1 MRFVG
6 AVTQRVV
13 FRALEG
19 LRGGELVVRDPGGR
33 GRRFGDGRGGRVVID
48 VHSPDAFWSKLARR
62 TRIGFGESYVD
73 GDWDTP
79 DLVGLFEL
87 LSVNLEAAGEHPVF
101 RVLNTL
107 QEKRPHRAQ
116 RQSPAAARD
125 NIHAHYDL
133 GNDLFRLMLDETMT
147 YSCAVWERPGM
158 TLAEAQRAKY
168 RRICEKL
175 QLGTE
180 DHVLEIGCGWGGFAI
195 YAAGE
200 YGCRVTGLTLSP
212 SQASLARERVR
223 DAGLDELVEIR
234 EQDYRDTEG
243 LFTKVASIEM
253 LEAIGLAEHATY
265 FCAIDRFLEPDGI
278 AVIQTIAIPD
288 KRFARYSRRSD
299 WIQQYIFPG
308 SLIPSVGA
316 VERAAA
322 QTRLRIVGQE
332 EIGPGYADTLKI
344 WRENVESRVD
354 EVRAL
359 GYDERFRR
367 IWRFYLSFCEAAFRV
382 CSLRDV
388 QLMLARS
395 SSGVPAAPAEQWDAG
410 QLVSSGHLARPAG
423 RGAATSTNT

>member
-1 MRFVG
+1 MRLAG
-6 AVTQRVV
+6 AVARRIV
-13 FRALEG
+13 FRALRG
-19 LRGGELVVRDPGGR
+19 LRGGEVVVRYPDGR
-33 GRRFGDGRGGRVVID
+33 GRRFGDGLGPRVVID
-48 VHSPDAFWSKLARR
+48 LHNPAAFWSKLARR

-73 GDWDTP
+73 GDWDTN
-79 DLVGLFEL
+79 DLVALFEL
-87 LSVNLEAAGEHPVF
+87 ISANLEAAAEHPIF
-101 RVLNTL
+101 RALNKL

-133 GNDLFRLMLDETMT
+133 GNDLFELMLDKTMT
-147 YSCAVWERPGM
+147 YSCAVWERPEM

-175 QLGTE
+175 QLSAQ

-212 SQASLARERVR
+212 SQASLARERLR
-223 DAGLDELVEIR
+223 AAGLDELVEIR
-234 EQDYRDTEG
+234 EQDYRHTEG
-243 LFTKVASIEM
+243 RFTKVASIEM
-253 LEAIGLAEHATY
+253 LEAIGLAEHETY
-265 FCAIDRFLEPDGI
+265 FRAIDGFLEPDGI

-288 KRFARYSRRSD
+288 ARFARYSRRRD

-316 VERAAA
+316 VEQAVAP
-322 QTRLRIVGQE
+322 TRLRIVGLE
-332 EIGPGYADTLKI
+332 EIGPDYADTLKI
-344 WRENVESRVD
+344 WRRNVEARED

-359 GYDERFRR
+359 GYDERFLR

-382 CSLRDV
+382 RTLRDV
-388 QLMLARS
+388 QLVLARS
-395 SSGVPAAPAEQWDAG
+395 PAGVLVEPSALPNKA
-410 QLVSSGHLARPAG
+410 QLVGHEV
-423 RGAATSTNT
+423 